1 MNAARR
7 ITGAIA
13 TLVGVAA
20 ASLAAAEAA
29 KPPMEKCYGVAK
41 TAQNDCGTARHA
53 CAGLATSDNDPAEW
67 KYVPKGTCAGLGG
80 KLAAGAK

>member
-1 MNAARR
+1 MNAGKR
-7 ITGAIA
+7 ITSAIA
-13 TLVGVAA
+13 TLIGVAA
-20 ASLAAAEAA
+20 ASLGTAEAA

-67 KYVPKGTCAGLGG
+67 KYVPKGTCAKAGG
-80 KLAAGAK
+80 KLAAGGK